1 VAQIALGA
9 SDTQTNKAM
18 LEAEAWPGPSL
29 IIAYST
35 CIAHGIDMSTS
46 MTHQKDAVKSG
57 FWPLYRYVPSEAD
70 GQPFKLDSKAPS
82 IPIKEF
88 VESETRFAIL
98 QRTQPQRAA
107 ELVELSQADADER
120 WRYYSQLAGVQ
131 RSIPHLEHEPAA
143 APVDRPDA
151 GDNGKGESK

>member
-1 VAQIALGA
+1 
-9 SDTQTNKAM
+9 M
-18 LEAEAWPGPSL
+18 LEAEAWPGPSI

-57 FWPLYRYVPSEAD
+57 FWPLYRYTPSEAAD
-70 GQPFKLDSKAPS
+70 GVPFKLDSKKPS
-82 IPIKEF
+82 MPIKEF

-98 QRTQPQRAA
+98 ARTQPERAA
-107 ELVELSQADADER
+107 ELAALSQADADER
-120 WRYYSQLAGVQ
+120 WRYYSQLADVQ

-143 APVDRPDA
+143 APADGPSA
-151 GDNGKGESK
+151 SGNGKGESK